1 MMEEIPR
8 PEKGFPF
15 RTVLLALITVQS
27 SVALVSGREL
37 GGVVQEL
44 TGQRPIAA
52 DIDYF
57 GTLVDS
63 LFLAWAGT
71 TLLAQSGIVKEDPKV
86 SAAKASMNNMET
98 QITLNVGREPGTWM
112 PKEWGA
118 SGARL
123 SLPMK
128 VRFAEEVVD
137 VGFPGEESLGVSRY
151 AKKVYCDGG
160 SFIGAN
166 GETRVQA
173 TGGAWA
179 TEPSGIPGASTLNF
193 FIDFPQA
200 AERND
205 VSLPEGRVFFSG
217 AVWEGK
223 DALPDGMTEG
233 MVDMPD
239 GTKAGIV
246 AGPGGVFLLDNGGCS
261 IKRNDFR
268 NLWGSLGDVML
279 ILGKWSA
286 AEPIPEKKENETPQE
301 KAARE
306 RAEDAARG
314 RF

>member
-63 LFLAWAGT
+63 LFLAYAGS
-71 TLLAQSGIVKEDPKV
+71 TLASQTGLIKEDPTVPKQT
-86 SAAKASMNNMET
+86 MNNMET
-98 QITLNVGREPGTWM
+98 QLTLNIGREPGTWM

-137 VGFPGEESLGVSRY
+137 VGFPGEETLGTSRF
-151 AKKVYCDGG
+151 ARKVYCEGG
-160 SFIGAN
+160 SFIGAD
-166 GETRVQA
+166 GETFVKA

-179 TEPSGIPGASTLNF
+179 TESSGIPGASTLNF
-193 FIDFPQA
+193 FIDFPEA

-217 AVWEGK
+217 AVWESK
-223 DALPDGMTEG
+223 DALPEGMTEG
-233 MVDMPD
+233 IVDMPD
-239 GTKAGIV
+239 GSKAGIV
-246 AGPGGVFLLDNGGCS
+246 AGPGGVYLLDKGGCS

-279 ILGKWSA
+279 ILGKWSV

-314 RF
+314 RFI